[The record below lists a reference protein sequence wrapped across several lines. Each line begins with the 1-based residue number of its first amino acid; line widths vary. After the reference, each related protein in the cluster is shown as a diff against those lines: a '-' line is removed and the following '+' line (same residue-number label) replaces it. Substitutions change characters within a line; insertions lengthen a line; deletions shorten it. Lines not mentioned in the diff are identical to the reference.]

1 MTIASR
7 SVVMPRF
14 LMKNHATLPWPR
26 LSLGAAVVM
35 LASFTVSAS
44 PPPHVKVVASQRR
57 IDLTAGGIRQRVGML
72 RQQQRTQRMIEKQA
86 QAPGSKK
93 K

>member
-7 SVVMPRF
+7 TAVMPGSH
-14 LMKNHATLPWPR
+14 MKNHAPFPWPR
-26 LSLGAAVVM
+26 LSLSAVAVI
-35 LASFTVSAS
+35 LATFTVSAS
-44 PPPHVKVVASQRR
+44 PPSHVKVVASQRR
-57 IDLTAGGIRQRVGML
+57 IDLTASGGSQRIGLL

-86 QAPGSKK
+86 HSPESKK